1 MRACRSLL
9 GVLASSAITAFQRGC
24 GGLRPHT
31 QPTLGLA
38 LFIFALLATVAT
50 GMKAVVIG
58 LSTRYRRH
66 HDLGVVLGCL
76 V

>member
-1 MRACRSLL
+1 MRAGRSLL
-9 GVLASSAITAFQRGC
+9 GGLASSAITAFHRGC

-31 QPTLGLA
+31 QPALGLA

-50 GMKAVVIG
+50 GMKEVVIG
-58 LSTRYRRH
+58 LSTRYGRH
-66 HDLGVVLGCL
+66 HDLGVVFGRL